1 MLEHSQSTPADSE
14 AWQATQYP
22 DLSAVQ
28 PLDPSVDRSSLLV
41 SPICIPAQEKERA
54 GFSAV
59 GRYVREVL
67 QVALPAILL
76 ALVIHIFLAQATI
89 VYGQSMQPNLHP
101 AERLVIEKV
110 SYYFHSPNRHDIVVI
125 DLPHMSDLLIKR
137 VIGLPGETIEIRDGV
152 IFVDGVAQQE
162 GYARISSDTQMAAT
176 TLRPM
181 TYFVMGDNRVN
192 SNDSRAF
199 GPVSRTTIVGRAW
212 LRYWPLNQFHI
223 FSN

>member
-1 MLEHSQSTPADSE
+1 MSDHSQSTPSDSE
-14 AWQATQYP
+14 PWQLSKLP
-22 DLSAVQ
+22 DYASIQEA
-28 PLDPSVDRSSLLV
+28 DPFIARSPSLTDPMYTLIDEREGRRSS
-41 SPICIPAQEKERA
+41 PFGQ
-54 GFSAV
+54 F
-59 GRYVREVL
+59 GREL
-67 QVALPAILL
+67 IQIALPAVLL

-89 VYGQSMQPNLHP
+89 VYGQSMQPNLQP

-110 SYYFHSPNRHDIVVI
+110 SYYFHSPDRYDIVVI

-137 VIGLPGETIEIRDGV
+137 VIGLPGDTIEIRDGV
-152 IFVDGVAQQE
+152 ILVDDVPQKE
-162 GYARISSDTQMAAT
+162 SYASISGDTQLSPI

-199 GPVSRTTIVGRAW
+199 GPVARSAIVGRAW

-223 FSN
+223 FSK

>member
-1 MLEHSQSTPADSE
+1 VIERSQSTPSDSE
-14 AWQATQYP
+14 PWQ
-22 DLSAVQ
+22 
-28 PLDPSVDRSSLLV
+28 PSSHQETTPYVDGPPSLV
-41 SPICIPAQEKERA
+41 SPMY
-54 GFSAV
+54 GSANEYE
-59 GRYVREVL
+59 GRRSSSFGQFGREL
-67 QVALPAILL
+67 IQIALPAVLL
-76 ALVIHIFLAQATI
+76 ALVIHIFLAQATV

-110 SYYFHSPNRHDIVVI
+110 SYYFHSPDRYDIVVI

-152 IFVDGVAQQE
+152 ILVDGIAQKE
-162 GYARISSDTQMAAT
+162 SYAPISGDTQLSPI

-199 GPVSRTTIVGRAW
+199 GPVSRSAIIGRAW

-223 FSN
+223 FGQ

>member
-1 MLEHSQSTPADSE
+1 VDTHPTATQEVAPYGESSPSLADSVYLPVE
-14 AWQATQYP
+14 ATERR
-22 DLSAVQ
+22 
-28 PLDPSVDRSSLLV
+28 RSSFL
-41 SPICIPAQEKERA
+41 
-54 GFSAV
+54 
-59 GRYVREVL
+59 GRFGREIFQIV
-67 QVALPAILL
+67 LPAVLL
-76 ALVIHIFLAQATI
+76 ALIIHIFLAQATI
-89 VYGQSMQPNLHP
+89 VYGQSMQPNLYP

-110 SYYFHSPNRHDIVVI
+110 SYYFHSPDRYDIVVI

-162 GYARISSDTQMAAT
+162 SYEQISGDAQLSPI

-181 TYFVMGDNRVN
+181 TYFVMGDNRIN

-199 GPVSRTTIVGRAW
+199 GPVSRSAIVGRAW

-223 FSN
+223 FGNESSQSHPRP